1 MCESNSRRA
10 GLVASVA
17 CGDHRKLDTS
27 VGVSGRHDFAVRNVA
42 RSSAAPPASIASRA
56 QRFVT
61 IAKRPS

>member
-27 VGVSGRHDFAVRNVA
+27 VGISGPHDFSVRHGAVRQ
-42 RSSAAPPASIASRA
+42 RAAKASIASRA
-56 QRFVT
+56 QR
-61 IAKRPS
+61 P